1 MSSSNP
7 MTSNKTTM
15 SAHLTQSLI
24 ALSENYI
31 IAHQE
36 KTGAL
41 PLVEFDEDWHSP
53 CEQERVDDNVRWKP
67 VQIEGNKTLSFDNV
81 EQALNIKLHDDIKT
95 YFTTIYSESID
106 TVCEEGALSLLFA
119 WNEDDFSRLQENLIG
134 HVLMKQKLKQEITL
148 FFAVTDEEDI
158 IISVLNEN
166 GEVWVERV
174 GCKPH
179 KKIANSLSEFIETLH
194 F

>member
-7 MTSNKTTM
+7 MTSNKTAMT
-15 SAHLTQSLI
+15 AHLTENLI

-31 IAHQE
+31 LAYQE
-36 KTGAL
+36 KTGVL
-41 PLVEFDEDWHSP
+41 PLVEFDDDWRSP
-53 CEQERVDDNVRWKP
+53 CEQERLDDNVYWKP
-67 VQIEGNKTLSFDNV
+67 VKIEGDQTLSFDNV
-81 EQALNIKLHDDIKT
+81 EQALNINLHDDIKT

-106 TVCEEGALSLLFA
+106 AVCEEGALSLLFA
-119 WNEDDFSRLQENLIG
+119 WNEDDFSRLQENIIG
-134 HVLMKQKLKQEITL
+134 HVLMKQKLKQEVTL

-158 IISVLNEN
+158 IISVLNET

-179 KKIANSLSEFIETLH
+179 KKIANSLNDFIESLH